1 MEKRPDLHIDIPD
14 LEFDE
19 TEQTLVL
26 PKQNTTMD
34 EASQNND
41 TAVFRTEEIQ
51 TIKENKMNQDQKRR
65 KRNRVKDVFKKRNNE
80 REQDMA
86 EELLA
91 EEVEE
96 VVGGNGADVNNQY
109 SCPNCNSTDFTRT
122 LRRISPTKIIVVNK
136 CNVCGTTWKNNY
148 DNSGSNDDLQ

>member
-41 TAVFRTEEIQ
+41 TAVFRTEEIL
-51 TIKENKMNQDQKRR
+51 TIIENKVNQEPKRR

-80 REQDMA
+80 RFA
-86 EELLA
+86 EDI
-91 EEVEE
+91 
-96 VVGGNGADVNNQY
+96 N
-109 SCPNCNSTDFTRT
+109 
-122 LRRISPTKIIVVNK
+122 
-136 CNVCGTTWKNNY
+136 
-148 DNSGSNDDLQ
+148 

>member
-34 EASQNND
+34 EALQNND
-41 TAVFRTEEIQ
+41 TTVFRTEEIL
-51 TIKENKMNQDQKRR
+51 TIIENKVNQEPKRR
-65 KRNRVKDVFKKRNNE
+65 KRNRVKDVFKKQDNE
-80 REQDMA
+80 RGQDMA
-86 EELLA
+86 DKLLT
-91 EEVEE
+91 EDIEE

-109 SCPNCNSTDFTRT
+109 NCPNCNSTDFTRT
-122 LRRISPTKIIVVNK
+122 RRRISPTKIIVVNK

>member
-26 PKQNTTMD
+26 PKQNTIMD

-41 TAVFRTEEIQ
+41 TAVFRTEEIL
-51 TIKENKMNQDQKRR
+51 TIIENKVNQEPKRR

-96 VVGGNGADVNNQY
+96 VVGGNGANVNNQY
-109 SCPNCNSTDFTRT
+109 SCPNCSSTDFTRT

>member
-19 TEQTLVL
+19 TEQTLIL
-26 PKQNTTMD
+26 PKPKTSMD
-34 EASQNND
+34 DASQND
-41 TAVFRTEEIQ
+41 ETTVFRTEEIL
-51 TIKENKMNQDQKRR
+51 TIIENKVNQEPKRR
-65 KRNRVKDVFKKRNNE
+65 KRNRVKDVFKNRNNE

-86 EELLA
+86 DELLA
-91 EEVEE
+91 EDVEK
-96 VVGGNGADVNNQY
+96 VVGGNGADINNQY

-122 LRRISPTKIIVVNK
+122 RRRISPTKTIVVNK

>member
-41 TAVFRTEEIQ
+41 TAVFRTEEIL
-51 TIKENKMNQDQKRR
+51 T
-65 KRNRVKDVFKKRNNE
+65 V
-80 REQDMA
+80 
-86 EELLA
+86 
-91 EEVEE
+91 
-96 VVGGNGADVNNQY
+96 
-109 SCPNCNSTDFTRT
+109 
-122 LRRISPTKIIVVNK
+122 
-136 CNVCGTTWKNNY
+136 
-148 DNSGSNDDLQ
+148 